1 MLFPMNNDV
10 KNSRSVAEQIASTLA
25 ERIISGRI
33 TPGERLLQDHLATE
47 FRASHVPVREAF
59 RLLEAQGLV
68 IVEPRRG
75 VRAAPL
81 DPLAVREVA
90 KMRAALESLALR
102 EGAALLN
109 DADLDH
115 LEALIDAE
123 SSAQGIEAL
132 EKLNE
137 QFHLALFGHCKMPYL
152 LSSIADL
159 HRISARHLFATW
171 QKLNWQ
177 TRSSDEHRRIVAAL
191 RAGAVEAACATLAAH
206 IVAAGEALADALR
219 TR

>member
-1 MLFPMNNDV
+1 MNTDV
-10 KNSRSVAEQIASTLA
+10 KDGRSVAEQIASTLA

-33 TPGERLLQDHLATE
+33 APGERLLQDHLATE

-59 RLLEAQGLV
+59 RRLEAQGLV

-81 DPLAVREVA
+81 DPLAVVEVA

-102 EGAALLN
+102 EGAASLT
-109 DADLDH
+109 DADLDR
-115 LEALIDAE
+115 LDALIDAE

-132 EKLNE
+132 EALNE
-137 QFHLALFGHCKMPYL
+137 RFHLALLEHCKMPYL

-159 HRISARHLFATW
+159 HRMSARHLFATW
-171 QKLNWQ
+171 QKLDWQ
-177 TRSSDEHRRIVAAL
+177 ARSSDEHHRIVDAL
-191 RAGAVEAACATLAAH
+191 RAGAVEAACAALAAH
-206 IVAAGEALADALR
+206 IVEAGQALADALR
-219 TR
+219 AR